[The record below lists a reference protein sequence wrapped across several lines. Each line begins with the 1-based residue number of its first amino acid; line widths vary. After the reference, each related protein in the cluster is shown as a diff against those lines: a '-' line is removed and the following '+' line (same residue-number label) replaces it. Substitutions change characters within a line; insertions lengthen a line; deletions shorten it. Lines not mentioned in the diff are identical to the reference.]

1 MKSMALIALVASA
14 LAAFAS
20 DDHSAGGVPP
30 VLRPLEPA
38 DSSVF
43 YLPPPPQ
50 VTPKFRL
57 VPVSA
62 PVPRLSPLSTRLVME
77 PLPPLP
83 FVPSPVALPA
93 APVPASLPV
102 IAGTPALPVPAIA
115 TEPAKPALPPD
126 AAQEMAFYCQK
137 RIGEWTES
145 EARKLLGAPL
155 RSRPAFDERKQT
167 NGRIFAFRDPSARYR
182 ELELDFDARGGRL
195 RTVFVYPHKMTF
207 QDVRRRWHGEVS
219 AAQAPQ
225 GRTFYSYANR
235 RIDVLVDSQGKVI
248 SLGLY

>member
-1 MKSMALIALVASA
+1 MKSTALIALVATA
-14 LAAFAS
+14 LVAFAS
-20 DDHSAGGVPP
+20 DDPATGNLPP

-43 YLPPPPQ
+43 RLPAPTP
-50 VTPKFRL
+50 VAPKFRM

-62 PVPRLSPLSTRLVME
+62 PVPRPSPLTSKLTPA

-83 FVPSPVALPA
+83 VVPSPVALPA
-93 APVPASLPV
+93 APVPAPLPV
-102 IAGTPALPVPAIA
+102 IKGTPALPVPIVAA
-115 TEPAKPALPPD
+115 EPVKPALPAE

-137 RIGEWTES
+137 QIGRWTES
-145 EARKLLGAPL
+145 EARKLLGTSV
-155 RSRPAFDERKQT
+155 RNRVAFDERKKA
-167 NGRIFAFRDPSARYR
+167 NGRIYAFRDPTSRYR
-182 ELELDFDARGGRL
+182 ELELDFESKTGTL

-219 AAQAPQ
+219 AAEAPQ
-225 GRTFYSYANR
+225 GRTFYSYSNR
-235 RIDVLVDSQGKVI
+235 RIDVLVDAQGAVI